1 MIIHQHSFI
10 LVGPPH
16 AAIEL
21 RTGNARAHRKG
32 RGDPRE
38 EHHRTAEYDY
48 RDERKETDDY
58 EYFIEGSTTFA
69 PTTIRAGDCPDTACS
84 RVPHPVSLHT
94 EHCYLR
100 SRRYMSAS

>member
-21 RTGNARAHRKG
+21 RTGNARAHREG

-69 PTTIRAGDCPDTACS
+69 PTTIQAGDWPDTAGS
-84 RVPHPVSLHT
+84 RVPHSVSLNT
-94 EHCYLR
+94 EYRCLY
-100 SRRYMSAS
+100 SRRCMCAG